1 MALQPHWGIQTKTK
15 APLAHLNLSILFFF
29 LSFSSHFFQVMLS
42 ISSLLTDP
50 NPDDP
55 LEPEIADEYL
65 ENRAVFNK
73 NAKEWTEKHAQPPG
87 LKRKKT
93 GNTSGGDQASSSKKA
108 KGDTD
113 DDVQIVDPKGAT
125 QTIDLTGGA
134 PADTTPSGKPKLICK
149 YGKTCYRKNAQHLQ
163 DYSH

>member
-1 MALQPHWGIQTKTK
+1 
-15 APLAHLNLSILFFF
+15 
-29 LSFSSHFFQVMLS
+29 MLS

-93 GNTSGGDQASSSKKA
+93 GNTGGGDQASTSKKA